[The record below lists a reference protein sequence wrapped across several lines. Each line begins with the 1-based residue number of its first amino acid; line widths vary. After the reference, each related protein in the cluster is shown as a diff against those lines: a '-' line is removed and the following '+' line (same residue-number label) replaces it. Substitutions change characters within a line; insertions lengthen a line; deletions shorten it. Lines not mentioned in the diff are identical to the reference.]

1 MVGKDLTQTIED
13 TKELI
18 LYLEDGCKPI
28 QACKIGTE
36 HEKFG
41 YDKTNLKPLPYSGV
55 CSIESI
61 LEGLRQT
68 FGWSPI
74 LEDDKMIGLSKAGAN
89 ISLEPGGQLEL
100 SGALLDNVHQTC
112 LEVANHLA
120 EVKTIADR
128 IGAGFIGLGAAPIWK
143 DTDMPIMPKG
153 RYKLMAPYMEKVG
166 SHGTKMMFR
175 TCTVQV
181 NLDYCSEAD
190 MIRKLRVGLALQPI
204 ATALFSASPFF
215 EGKKTGYNSFRSR
228 IWQKTDKTR
237 TGMLPFVFEKGFGF
251 EAWVDYALDVPMYF
265 VYRNGKYL
273 NALGQSFR
281 DFLKG
286 ELKALPNEKPIIS
299 DWEDHLTTIFPEVRL
314 KKFIEMRG
322 ADAGPWAK
330 ICALPAFWVGII
342 YNQISLEGA
351 WDLCKDWTCA
361 DRNQLYHDV
370 AKLGL
375 EASIRNRQVKDIA
388 FDLLNLSHQGL
399 LKRGKRNIHETKTD
413 ETEFLQPL
421 FEILENGSS
430 LADEMLDKYS
440 TIWSGDLKC
449 IYSEYCY

>member
-41 YDKTNLKPLPYSGV
+41 YDKSNLKPLPYSGV

-61 LEGLRQT
+61 LEGLRET

-100 SGALLDNVHQTC
+100 SGALLDTVHQTC

-143 DTDMPIMPKG
+143 DADMPIMPKG

-190 MIRKLRVGLALQPI
+190 MIKKLRVGLALQPI

-215 EGKKTGYNSFRSR
+215 EGEKTGYNSYRSR

-361 DRNQLYHDV
+361 DRQQLYHDV

-375 EASIRNRQVKDIA
+375 EASIRNRPVKDIA

-421 FEILENGSS
+421 FEILEKGSS